1 MLSKSEENSMGK
13 GSHRLFLFVDKEAK
27 HRELNLAGCLKI
39 RPYRIGMQSWF
50 DIRKWINEIHHS
62 NIVSINVEKPFDE
75 FLYTYIK
82 KKKIFE

>member
-1 MLSKSEENSMGK
+1 MGK

-62 NIVSINVEKPFDE
+62 NIVSINVEKPAIK
-75 FLYTYIK
+75 LNLMINWYTDK
-82 KKKIFE
+82 NDK